1 MNDKFVFKKLFRIE
15 YNNKEFDVFS
25 VQYRRKTFLEINNDG
40 KYIYPLF
47 DDFIVLYRAY
57 NQRNPFIVYDGERL
71 PIHHKPKGYKLKEFV
86 RIYIGSLSTIC
97 MAFPI
102 AALITGYTSSS
113 YLTLE
118 YKDHE
123 LNIKKVPVSGTVINH
138 TNQLDGIL
146 GSSVTV
152 EEVINTI
159 NGNEKL
165 NDYYKQYAINFVQ
178 FISNKYPDADLR
190 IFNDNMKNIYV
201 DVRED
206 EKMSKNIAGSYNSII
221 NEIELRESYRENG
234 MTITHEFAHS
244 FHHWI
249 EDEVGFP
256 KVRSEFAGF
265 SLDEAMTNVVI
276 SGMYDTKTYKR
287 EMKILSYLMSF
298 VDYSYYD
305 YEREGIAKLIDMLK
319 QKFPQVDIDY
329 IIDVSDAM
337 TNSSRYLDNNLKIE
351 SNEDF
356 LNQLFNLTILSI
368 DFESNNIYHPFINYM
383 KLFDIEKSGEILS
396 KYLEEYND
404 ILRLNGIDDELII
417 NDVNNFSSMILDF
430 ESFKSNFK
438 QYLTN
443 KTKDD
448 IDKNDLYDT
457 FNSYLIYGGT
467 PYRRYTNIEEV
478 KLFYFDMLDI
488 YNDFLYRNGFNRS
501 DVITREE
508 AANKISRFNNIS
520 ILGYDIDK
528 NDVLHPVIE
537 LPVRDRVYGESKIAS
552 MDDDGRIILLDKED
566 MIFSYRDY
574 PDESNYY
581 FMTSL
586 FANLYRDDVTYKET
600 FWQEHFDIYNNE
612 YKKMDFLLDGIKVGE
627 GYLFDVML
635 EIGQKNN
642 GDNTF
647 SLYFLENGE
656 KKYIYKEDGAIFE
669 QSVEFVKFMGDDPY
683 KDVDMTSLELSRYFN
698 FDYLKQRVA
707 GHNLTETC
715 SIYYDFLT
723 YNKEDD
729 VVLVHEP
736 CYVYI
741 EDLEFETTLNR
752 VMLDIGPG
760 YADIWC
766 DGIIDSAKSH
776 ISTDIETRETIY
788 LETVFNH
795 FGYLDGKTHN
805 FSLSKNQILELYSM
819 YVNDIYL
826 NNARNSRSK

>member
-25 VQYRRKTFLEINNDG
+25 DQYRRKTFLEINNDG

-586 FANLYRDDVTYKET
+586 FANLYRNGVTYKET

-698 FDYLKQRVA
+698 FDYLKQ
-707 GHNLTETC
+707 N
-715 SIYYDFLT
+715 
-723 YNKEDD
+723 
-729 VVLVHEP
+729 
-736 CYVYI
+736 
-741 EDLEFETTLNR
+741 
-752 VMLDIGPG
+752 
-760 YADIWC
+760 
-766 DGIIDSAKSH
+766 
-776 ISTDIETRETIY
+776 
-788 LETVFNH
+788 
-795 FGYLDGKTHN
+795 
-805 FSLSKNQILELYSM
+805 
-819 YVNDIYL
+819 
-826 NNARNSRSK
+826 

>member
-1 MNDKFVFKKLFRIE
+1 MNDRFVFKKLFRIE

-25 VQYRRKTFLEINNDG
+25 DQYRRKTFLEINNDG

-71 PIHHKPKGYKLKEFV
+71 PIHHKPKGYKLKEYV
-86 RIYIGSLSTIC
+86 RIYIGSFSTIC
-97 MAFPI
+97 MAINI

-123 LNIKKVPVSGTVINH
+123 LNIKSVPVNGTVINH
-138 TNQLDGIL
+138 TNQLDNIL
-146 GSSVTV
+146 GSRIPV
-152 EEVINTI
+152 EEVIETI
-159 NGNEKL
+159 NSNEKL

-190 IFNDNMKNIYV
+190 IFNDNMKNIYI
-201 DVRED
+201 DIRED
-206 EKMSKNIAGSYNSII
+206 EKMSKNIAGSYNSKI

-234 MTITHEFAHS
+234 ITITHEFAHS

-249 EDEVGFP
+249 EDKVGFP
-256 KVRSEFAGF
+256 KVRSEFVGF

-305 YEREGIAKLIDMLK
+305 YEREGIVKLIDMLK

-337 TNSSRYLDNNLKIE
+337 TNSSRYLDNDLKIE
-351 SNEDF
+351 SNEEF

-383 KLFDIEKSGEILS
+383 KLFDIEKNGEILS
-396 KYLEEYND
+396 KYLKEYND
-404 ILRLNGIDDELII
+404 ILRLNGLDDELII
-417 NDVNNFSSMILDF
+417 NDINNFSSMILDF
-430 ESFKSNFK
+430 ESFKNDFK
-438 QYLTN
+438 QYLSN

-448 IDKNDLYDT
+448 IDKNNLYDT

-488 YNDFLYRNGFNRS
+488 YNDFLYCNGFNRS

-508 AANKISRFNNIS
+508 AINKLSRFNNIS

-528 NDVLHPVIE
+528 NDVLHPIIE
-537 LPVRDRVYGESKIAS
+537 LPVRDRVYGKSKIAS

-581 FMTSL
+581 FITSL
-586 FANLYRDDVTYKET
+586 FSNLYKDDVTYNET

-612 YKKMDFLLDGIKVGE
+612 YKKMDFLLEGIKVGE

-669 QSVEFVKFMGDDPY
+669 QSIEFVKFMGDDPY
-683 KDVDMTSLELSRYFN
+683 KNVDMTSLELSRYFN
-698 FDYLKQRVA
+698 FDYLKQKVA
-707 GHNLTETC
+707 GHNLNETC
-715 SIYYDFLT
+715 SIYYNFLT
-723 YNKEDD
+723 YNKECD

-766 DGIIDSAKSH
+766 DGVIDSAKSH
-776 ISTDIETRETIY
+776 ISTDIETKETIY
-788 LETVFNH
+788 LETVLNYY
-795 FGYLDGKTHN
+795 GYLDGKTHN
-805 FSLSKNQILELYSM
+805 FSLSKNQILELFGM
-819 YVNDIYL
+819 YVNDIYDNSL
-826 NNARNSRSK
+826 NK